1 MDWKAYL
8 NDVFTVYRQEF
19 NKFNEKEKTLVQLNI
34 TFSKPCQ
41 IDALEFLKPR
51 CQALVVT
58 FYDDFPDMD
67 IVIHPEIAESPEQ
80 IVQELAETKEKWK
93 RFNPQ
98 QLQNIA
104 QAVRN
109 CSKAKHWNWSP
120 ISDRSCV
127 YTKSDLEELS
137 SGEFVS
143 RRVSEAIQQIKMK
156 KRHKEMENV
165 VPIPMDKIPKKDG
178 EVQINF
184 SLPFQVV
191 EDGDYTVSLQGQTA
205 KISIRIASTEEHFE
219 KLTGFKIEKS
229 GGGTVSLT
237 GDTRGI
243 SVISQVEI
251 LLPYIS
257 DEIYFL
263 QIALEYLNRLLD
275 VWRVATGKFWL
286 KESVSDGD
294 IVSMNW
300 EKRYPSG
307 EKRKGMFAF
316 GLPGQIKVSVR
327 VKKTADALPQ
337 IIQYL
342 IDETRIPLFQLLQLN
357 AYNHYLER
365 RFDLA
370 IIEMNVALE
379 DYTTRYIAKKLS
391 DKSLSQREISR
402 RLDKYDTFH
411 KMLDRGFRDVV
422 GQSLKENA
430 DLWKDFER
438 MRIIRKNTIHPFVK
452 KSSYQDATDV
462 ISTVFKIAKWISQ
475 IG

>member
-1 MDWKAYL
+1 ML
-8 NDVFTVYRQEF
+8 N
-19 NKFNEKEKTLVQLNI
+19 
-34 TFSKPCQ
+34 
-41 IDALEFLKPR
+41 
-51 CQALVVT
+51 
-58 FYDDFPDMD
+58 
-67 IVIHPEIAESPEQ
+67 
-80 IVQELAETKEKWK
+80 
-93 RFNPQ
+93 
-98 QLQNIA
+98 
-104 QAVRN
+104 
-109 CSKAKHWNWSP
+109 
-120 ISDRSCV
+120 
-127 YTKSDLEELS
+127 
-137 SGEFVS
+137 
-143 RRVSEAIQQIKMK
+143 
-156 KRHKEMENV
+156 
-165 VPIPMDKIPKKDG
+165 
-178 EVQINF
+178 NF

-438 MRIIRKNTIHPFVK
+438 R
-452 KSSYQDATDV
+452 
-462 ISTVFKIAKWISQ
+462 
-475 IG
+475 